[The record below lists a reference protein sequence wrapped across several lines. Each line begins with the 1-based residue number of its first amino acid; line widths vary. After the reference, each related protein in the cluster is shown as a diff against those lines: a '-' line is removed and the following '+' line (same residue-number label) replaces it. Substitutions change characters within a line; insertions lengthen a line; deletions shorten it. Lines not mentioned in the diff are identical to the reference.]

1 MLTEEKNTLIMYN
14 IGTYILCLE
23 IFTSIAEY
31 KNIAL
36 LYQKLLYYTIKS
48 NKTKNKLDFFHNG
61 TLNY

>member
-1 MLTEEKNTLIMYN
+1 MYN